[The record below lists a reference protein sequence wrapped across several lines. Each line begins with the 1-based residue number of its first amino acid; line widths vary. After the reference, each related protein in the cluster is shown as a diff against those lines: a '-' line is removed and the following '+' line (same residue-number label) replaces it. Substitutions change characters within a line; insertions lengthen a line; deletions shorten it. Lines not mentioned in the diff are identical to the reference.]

1 METSVIADEEVRP
14 GGELPLASD
23 GDDVVAGIR
32 PPDGREEEDWEPKPT
47 S

>member
-1 METSVIADEEVRP
+1 MDDEDGVKAEE
-14 GGELPLASD
+14 ELPLASD

-32 PPDGREEEDWEPKPT
+32 PPDGREEEDWEPAPT